1 MSKRTPLYQ
10 EHNRLGAR
18 MAPFTGWN
26 MPIQYSGIIE
36 EHLHTR
42 TKAGLFDICHMGEFI
57 LKGETAKGDV
67 NYLITSRTDD
77 MAIGRCC
84 YGFLLNDKGKILDDL
99 ITFKKASDEFML
111 VVNAGTVD
119 KDKEWIK
126 SHLSAETHFEDIS
139 AKTAKLDLQGPFSK
153 DILSAYTNATLD
165 TIGKYHFLTAKVCGV
180 KTLISRTGY
189 TGELGYELYFPKEE
203 AAKLWDKLLEN
214 KDVKPVGLGARDTLR
229 LEMGYSLYGQD
240 IDEEHTPLEAN
251 LEKFIYMEK
260 GFIGKAALIKQKSEG
275 IKNILVG
282 FIAEGRRSPRHN
294 FDVVCNNEMIGK
306 VTSGSFSPCLKKAIG
321 LCYVDKGKAKEG
333 NKITLSDGKISI
345 EAVVKKPPF
354 LGSDPC

>member
-1 MSKRTPLYQ
+1 MVKNTPLYQ
-10 EHNRLGAR
+10 EHIRLGAR
-18 MAPFTGWN
+18 MAPFAVCN

-42 TKAGLFDICHMGEFI
+42 TKAGLFDICYMGEFV
-57 LKGETAKGDV
+57 LRGKTAKGDID
-67 NYLITSRTDD
+67 YLITHRTDD
-77 MAIGRCC
+77 MAVGKCC
-84 YGFLLNDKGKILDDL
+84 YGFLLNDKGKISDDL
-99 ITFKKASDEFML
+99 ITFKTGENEFML
-111 VVNAGTVD
+111 VVNAGTID
-119 KDKEWIK
+119 KDREWIK

-139 AKTAKLDLQGPFSK
+139 AKTAKLDLQGPLSK

-165 TIGKYHFLTAKVCGV
+165 TIKKYHFLTAKVCGV

-189 TGELGYELYFPKEE
+189 TGELGYELYLPKEE
-203 AAKLWDKLLEN
+203 AAKLWNKLLQN

-240 IDEEHTPLEAN
+240 IDKEHTPLEAN

-260 GFIGKAALIKQKSEG
+260 DFIGKIALAKQKSEG
-275 IKNILVG
+275 VKNILVG
-282 FIAEGRRSPRHN
+282 FIAKGRRSPRHN
-294 FDVVCNNEMIGK
+294 FDVVYNNEAAGK

-321 LCYVDKGKAKEG
+321 LCYVDKDKAKEG

-345 EAVVKKPPF
+345 EATIKKPPF
-354 LGSDPC
+354 VT